1 MEKNIFDVVKGVD
14 MILIH
19 TEWNEYRG
27 IDLKK
32 IKNLVKNKVILD
44 LRNIF
49 NKKELINIGFTYNNI
64 GQK

>member
-1 MEKNIFDVVKGVD
+1 MKWSKNIIDVVKESD

-32 IKNLVKNKVILD
+32 KKLVKNK
-44 LRNIF
+44 
-49 NKKELINIGFTYNNI
+49 
-64 GQK
+64 